1 MTQRPVPDELER
13 LSAEELHELA
23 VREAFARRDLGFF
36 WDLIAIMPA
45 AEAAAGRIDKA
56 VADVTTLRAH
66 IDDLTDSGR
75 GEIAE
80 MLRPYYVEYLR
91 RGR

>member
-1 MTQRPVPDELER
+1 VTQRPIPDELER
-13 LSAEELHELA
+13 LSAEELHERA
-23 VREAFARRDLGFF
+23 VREAVAQRDLGFF
-36 WDLIAIMPA
+36 WHLIELLPA

>member
-1 MTQRPVPDELER
+1 MTQRPSSDELEQS
-13 LSAEELHELA
+13 SAERLHELA
-23 VREAFARRDLGFF
+23 VREAVAKRDLGFF
-36 WDLIAIMPA
+36 WRLIELMPA

-80 MLRPYYVEYLR
+80 MLRPYYLEYLR
-91 RGR
+91 LGR